1 VEGITDRTCCSRQ
14 LIQLIYF
21 AKLEGVDR
29 STSSKRKKKT
39 KENKRKQ
46 KKTKAYTIGKKKQQ
60 SLLNNGN
67 IKDARKAQVRNR
79 KKTNVG
85 YRPV

>member
-1 VEGITDRTCCSRQ
+1 LQSLKESINQHRPKEKTKQ
-14 LIQLIYF
+14 
-21 AKLEGVDR
+21 
-29 STSSKRKKKT
+29 KKT

-60 SLLNNGN
+60 SLLNDGN

-79 KKTNVG
+79 KKRNVG
-85 YRPV
+85 YRLV

>member
-14 LIQLIYF
+14 LIQFIYF
-21 AKLEGVDR
+21 AKLEGVDK

-39 KENKRKQ
+39 KENKRK
-46 KKTKAYTIGKKKQQ
+46 KSLYYWEKKQQ

>member
-21 AKLEGVDR
+21 AKLEGVDK

-46 KKTKAYTIGKKKQQ
+46 KKTKENK
-60 SLLNNGN
+60 
-67 IKDARKAQVRNR
+67 R
-79 KKTNVG
+79 KKSLYYWEKETTVASKQWKHQ
-85 YRPV
+85 RR

>member
-1 VEGITDRTCCSRQ
+1 LQS
-14 LIQLIYF
+14 L
-21 AKLEGVDR
+21 
-29 STSSKRKKKT
+29 
-39 KENKRKQ
+39 KESINQHRPKEKRKQ
-46 KKTKAYTIGKKKQQ
+46 KKTKGKKAYTIGKKKQQ